1 MSARP
6 SFRERMAVLTNQIL
20 NRVGD
25 RATMED
31 GTPIMGTFEN
41 PFLDPQMMGKGGK
54 GGKGLPASVDAAA
67 LGEPRFSVLAAVA
80 ARLPKGSKLTIDL
93 PPDEGGGKYRVVRPE
108 PDGDGMVALV
118 LGVDRERTADIR

>member
-1 MSARP
+1 MARP
-6 SFRERMAVLTNQIL
+6 SFRERMAFRTVQIL
-20 NRVGD
+20 ERVGD
-25 RATMED
+25 RATLED

-41 PFLDPQMMGKGGK
+41 PFLDPQMMGK

>member
-1 MSARP
+1 MARP
-6 SFRERMAVLTNQIL
+6 SFRERMAFRTVQIL
-20 NRVGD
+20 ERVGD
-25 RATMED
+25 RATLED
-31 GTPIMGTFEN
+31 GTPVMGTFEN
-41 PFLDPQMMGKGGK
+41 PFLDPQMVGK